1 MEEEIGKEFPITVYL
16 LKDEWDTIEAKAQN
30 MGVSLEDYIKS
41 ELEMAGS
48 IVRGQLHI
56 ITDLQSIEKDNEKF
70 CSNRF

>member
-1 MEEEIGKEFPITVYL
+1 MEEEIGKKFPITVYL

-41 ELEMAGS
+41 ELEIAGS

-56 ITDLQSIEKDNEKF
+56 ITDL
-70 CSNRF
+70 